1 MSQRASLQFKL
12 LAPVRAQSLLS
23 DLSSVTLIRIHS
35 HYGNRVGLVKDFPL
49 IEVLSSNNFTHEMKR
64 KRKSKETGSGHVRSS
79 RKRKNET
86 EAQRSATKVPKLP
99 DFFFLF
105 FFRCSFG
112 PFSSIS
118 MEVTPISQFIFQ
130 FTAIMPPLRYYSS
143 PIRDVIQAV
152 MRWYVH
158 GIPRTDWTSTVTKK
172 INRKR
177 KKMWITS
184 NTKELATLEGNKE
197 ELKKRGD

>member
-99 DFFFLF
+99 DFFFFFLLPMFVWSFFLHSHGSHSNFPVHFQIHRHYASIEVLF
-105 FFRCSFG
+105 
-112 PFSSIS
+112 P
-118 MEVTPISQFIFQ
+118 
-130 FTAIMPPLRYYSS
+130 
-143 PIRDVIQAV
+143 
-152 MRWYVH
+152 
-158 GIPRTDWTSTVTKK
+158 
-172 INRKR
+172 
-177 KKMWITS
+177 S
-184 NTKELATLEGNKE
+184 NS
-197 ELKKRGD
+197 